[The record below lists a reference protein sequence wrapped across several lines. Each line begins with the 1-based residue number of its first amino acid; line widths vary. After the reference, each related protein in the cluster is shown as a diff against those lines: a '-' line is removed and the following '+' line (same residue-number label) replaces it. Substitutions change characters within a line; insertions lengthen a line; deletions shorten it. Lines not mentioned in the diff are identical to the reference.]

1 MQLPIPSL
9 ACCVSLTWPTVVS
22 SLHSSCLIMHVA
34 MQCTPLCTYIYIYVC
49 MADMLVTQCDAHDN
63 CLLSPSS
70 TDVCLGEPS
79 FTPHSTTC
87 SQQELRLYCRSLH
100 HCPHVSCICQ
110 HDVACYRLLHMLAQA
125 GLHSSCLFS
134 YCSSF
139 VFGAWKDQ
147 QSYRS

>member
-1 MQLPIPSL
+1 
-9 ACCVSLTWPTVVS
+9 
-22 SLHSSCLIMHVA
+22 
-34 MQCTPLCTYIYIYVC
+34 

-110 HDVACYRLLHMLAQA
+110 HDVACYRLWHMLAQA
-125 GLHSSCLFS
+125 GLHFLCDLACLHLAPPLCCGHGKIS
-134 YCSSF
+134 K
-139 VFGAWKDQ
+139 ATEAK
-147 QSYRS
+147 